1 MKTFFKS
8 IIGIV
13 VICILGGV
21 VFLFLAWSRVP
32 DMVSSNLSKT
42 LKVGVEIGDIHF
54 GMNQLTVD
62 KFVID
67 NPRGFTLPKA
77 FGVDEIAIK
86 APVLN
91 YLRDDIEIN
100 EITLDNVYIG
110 LEFDSTKGTNGN
122 WTVLM
127 GNAQKSQDANKA
139 TQKSVMIKRIV
150 LNNINTDLLYHTDG
164 KVRHLPVIKQIV
176 LTNVSSKGGN
186 ISDQLMN
193 SALGQMIKEVFIQE
207 NLKDLMDQI
216 FQLPGT
222 GNPVQDAIQQF
233 KGFFNTTPGLCPP
246 SKES

>member
-67 NPRGFTLPKA
+67 NPRGFTLSKA

-86 APVLN
+86 APVMN
-91 YLRDDIEIN
+91 YLRKDILIN

-110 LEFDSTKGTNGN
+110 LEFDSAKGTNGN
-122 WTVLM
+122 WTVIM
-127 GNAQKSQDANKA
+127 ANAQNSQTQNSK
-139 TQKSVMIKRIV
+139 TSQKSVMIKRIV

-176 LTNVSSKGGN
+176 LTNVSSQGGN

-216 FQLPGT
+216 FQLPT
-222 GNPVQDAIQQF
+222 NPTDVIQQF
-233 KGFFNTTPGLCPP
+233 KGFFNTAPGLCHP